1 MEPREFVIRAF
12 RAASLSLFISWVI
25 SDILYIN
32 IRQNP
37 GYDIPEWIKI
47 EYFAFVYFL
56 LIFTVLF
63 LIPFPSVRNRNLSF
77 LLRIMKSFCLTV
89 SLVLPYYYY
98 IFIINEAYSYYF
110 LDNEFMETRE
120 AISIIFAAL
129 LFATF
134 FHWENTK
141 EILK

>member
-1 MEPREFVIRAF
+1 MQFILDRTQEIFDGSVIVNLRK
-12 RAASLSLFISWVI
+12 R
-25 SDILYIN
+25 Y
-32 IRQNP
+32 
-37 GYDIPEWIKI
+37 YDNQI

-56 LIFTVLF
+56 LLFTVLF

-98 IFIINEAYSYYF
+98 IFLINEAYSYYF